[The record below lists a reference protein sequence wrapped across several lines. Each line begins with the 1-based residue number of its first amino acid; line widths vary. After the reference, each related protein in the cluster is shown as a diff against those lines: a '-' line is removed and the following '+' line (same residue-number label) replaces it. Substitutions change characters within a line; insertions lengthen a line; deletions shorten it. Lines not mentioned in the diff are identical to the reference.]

1 MSRCSTAAAWFA
13 PWHLAL
19 FAVSVVFGLSLRDQ
33 GAIRAELVHG
43 PLNLWDQVLSFALD
57 PYYMAYFLFPV
68 WLLTSSA
75 AIHRH
80 FDALALVRLGSYRHW
95 LVSSVTLAGRRLA
108 PLLLVWLL
116 AAFVTSARMPMSWA
130 WSPASLAP
138 SDQNV
143 ILGRVSDLGLP
154 PVAVLGL
161 QLALVA
167 LTLLACHTVLATV
180 HLAARRRSVTFLTAA
195 AVFFSVLWSFRNPL
209 SIAAAD
215 VANFYMLHRA
225 AETYRPLVLVFVPVL
240 VVLAL
245 CLTAAIHADRRT
257 GHGWTTALPWS
268 VLVYAG
274 LCVVGVVYA
283 YVYELGG
290 AASTPLDVLWAA
302 FYGVSAEGFSLNLY
316 LVHSIVFLGFVY
328 LFQIALS
335 DELSARV
342 YYVTLRY
349 GSAPRWFIRFL
360 LTATARIPL
369 LLLAMLGV
377 AVITFLGHA
386 LLAPDGT
393 AVAGSPDSGWLLYQ
407 FFVNGALQLVCY
419 MLIVFVITWV
429 TGHPFAGLAT
439 LGILLV
445 LGLPALNA
453 ARIFPA
459 ALNSLGYTTLGG
471 DELLRI
477 TAVLGAYLAALSVAA
492 VFLLRN
498 PRLFFNERIS

>member
-1 MSRCSTAAAWFA
+1 MSRSSTAAAWFA
-13 PWHLAL
+13 PWHLPF
-19 FAVSVVFGLSLRDQ
+19 FAVSVFFGLSLRDQ

-43 PLNLWDQVLSFALD
+43 RLNLWDQVLGFALD

-80 FDALALVRLGSYRHW
+80 FDVLALVRLGSYRSW
-95 LVSSVTLAGRRLA
+95 LASSVTLAGRRLA

-116 AAFVTSARMPMSWA
+116 AAVVTSAGLPMSWT

-138 SDQNV
+138 PDQNV

-167 LTLLACHTVLATV
+167 LTLLSCHTVLATV
-180 HLAARRRSVTFLTAA
+180 HLVARRRAVTFLTAA

-209 SIAAAD
+209 SIAALD

-245 CLTAAIHADRRT
+245 CFTAAIHADRRT
-257 GHGWTTALPWS
+257 GRGWATALPWS
-268 VLVYAG
+268 ALAYAG
-274 LCVVGVVYA
+274 LCVLGVVYT

-290 AASTPLDVLWAA
+290 AANSPLDVLWVA

-316 LVHSIVFLGFVY
+316 LFHSIVFLGFVY

-335 DELSARV
+335 GELSARI
-342 YYVTLRY
+342 YYVTLRC

-360 LTATARIPL
+360 LTPIARIPL
-369 LLLAMLGV
+369 VLLAMLGV
-377 AVITFLGHA
+377 TVVIFLGGA
-386 LLAPDGT
+386 QLAPGGT
-393 AVAGSPDSGWLLYQ
+393 PVAGPDPGWLLYQ

-419 MLIVFVITWV
+419 LLIVFVVTWV
-429 TGHPFAGLAT
+429 TGHPFAGLVT
-439 LGILLV
+439 LGTLLV
-445 LGLPALNA
+445 LGIPALNA

-471 DELLRI
+471 GELVRI
-477 TAVLGAYLAALSVAA
+477 TAVLGAYLAVLSVAA
-492 VFLLRN
+492 VLLLRN
-498 PRLFFNERIS
+498 RRMFFNERIS